1 MSPQDES
8 SIQQSNRN
16 LGYRQEILEVYKRAK
31 ANGEITNTTIPERH
45 AVKSKFRDCLEDFLP
60 NKLGVASGHVLP
72 HSLGKTDDNS
82 QYDIIIYDAIN
93 APDSTSR
100 SEGKIITA
108 ECILGVLEIKPT
120 FNDQTVRDALSHLK
134 ELKPLMKR
142 GAKTQ
147 KNGPAQLPQNFF
159 CATIF
164 CMLKKAQKENR
175 DALKTLADHAD
186 LKRFFGGLILEKEGP
201 NKNASGKL
209 NAIWANE
216 PVMKQRDNQQSA
228 DRTLFDEV
236 TSDTLKVN
244 DDMYITMSLS
254 WDEDYFSQF
263 LYKIKG
269 LMKGDN
275 EQTAHL
281 NNSTPL

>member
-1 MSPQDES
+1 ET
-8 SIQQSNRN
+8 
-16 LGYRQEILEVYKRAK
+16 K
-31 ANGEITNTTIPERH
+31 TTI
-45 AVKSKFRDCLEDFLP
+45 KDKM
-60 NKLGVASGHVLP
+60 
-72 HSLGKTDDNS
+72 
-82 QYDIIIYDAIN
+82 
-93 APDSTSR
+93 
-100 SEGKIITA
+100 
-108 ECILGVLEIKPT
+108 
-120 FNDQTVRDALSHLK
+120 VRDSLSNLK
-134 ELKPLMKR
+134 ELKPVMKR
-142 GAKTQ
+142 RSKTQ
-147 KNGPAQLPQNFF
+147 KNGPAQLTEKFF

-244 DDMYITMSLS
+244 YDMYITMSLS
-254 WDEDYFSQF
+254 WDED
-263 LYKIKG
+263 
-269 LMKGDN
+269 
-275 EQTAHL
+275 
-281 NNSTPL
+281 